1 MAELYD
7 VEQLLTTESGRIGP
21 DIYERTLNTSPYLK
35 LVKQGVWPDEMG
47 NSISVLTY
55 ERSLPLQA
63 NGVDYRP
70 QTWSTISDNT
80 GDGTNGNCSPT
91 ANKVSWAQS
100 TKSYSIQQTSLESP
114 DICVNDLRS
123 PVNRKAQLS
132 AILRILTENT
142 KYIWVERFRDEYT
155 RLSEHKVVCAP
166 GSSGDC
172 PEDDSAFPATEAT
185 TQLTPNLMKRF
196 YQKLN
201 RDGAGDMA
209 VDRKDNRPIY
219 IAILSSE
226 ASENLL
232 LLDDDF
238 RQDVRYSG
246 KVNDLLAPL
255 GVERSYKGFFHLVDD
270 FAPRWNLVDGV
281 WTRVYP
287 YYGLPATTGNK
298 VDINPAYESAS
309 HEDTLLF
316 HPMVFT
322 NLTPKPITAPGGN
335 MTFDAVNY
343 RGDFKWLNIQ
353 DRVDNPDKTIGFF
366 RGVFQ
371 TASEPGVPSWG
382 YVLRHL
388 RCSPPVTKITCTGT

>member
-1 MAELYD
+1 MAYD

-47 NSISVLTY
+47 NSIKVTTY

-63 NGVDYRP
+63 NAVDYRP
-70 QTWSTISDNT
+70 QTWATVSDNT
-80 GDGTNGNCSPT
+80 GGSSGNCSPV
-91 ANKVSWAQS
+91 ANKVGWAQS
-100 TKSYSIQQTSLESP
+100 TKSYSIEQTSIESP

-123 PVNRKAQLS
+123 AVNRKAQLS
-132 AILRILTENT
+132 AVLRILTENT
-142 KYIWVERFRDEYT
+142 KYIWVERFRNEYT
-155 RLSEHKVVCAP
+155 RLAEHKVVCAP
-166 GSSGDC
+166 SLASGDC
-172 PEDDSAFPATEAT
+172 PEGTVVFPAVAAT

-209 VDRKDNRPIY
+209 VDRKDNRPLY

-232 LLDDDF
+232 LLDPDF

-255 GVERSYKGFFHLVDD
+255 GVERSYKGFFHLIDD
-270 FAPRWNLVDGV
+270 FAPRWNLTNGV
-281 WTRVYP
+281 WVRVYP
-287 YYGLPATTGNK
+287 YVGSAAETGNK
-298 VDINPAYESAS
+298 VGINPLYETAT
-309 HEDTLLF
+309 HEDTILF

-322 NLTPKPITAPGGN
+322 NLTPKPITAPGAG
-335 MTFDAVNY
+335 MAFDAVNY

-353 DRVDNPDKTIGFF
+353 DRTDNPDKTIGFF

-382 YVLRHL
+382 IVLRHL
-388 RCSPPVTKITCTGT
+388 RCGAPVTAISCSGT

>member
-1 MAELYD
+1 MAYD

-47 NSISVLTY
+47 SSIKVMTY
-55 ERSLPLQA
+55 ERSLPLA
-63 NGVDYRP
+63 SNNVDYQP
-70 QTWSTISDNT
+70 QAWTTVSDNN
-80 GDGTNGNCSPT
+80 GSANSGGNCTPA
-91 ANKVSWAQS
+91 ANKVGWAQS
-100 TKSYSIQQTSLESP
+100 TKSYSIEQTSLESP

-142 KYIWVERFRDEYT
+142 KYIWVERFRTEYT
-155 RLSEHKVVCAP
+155 RLAEHKVVCAP
-166 GSSGDC
+166 DASGVCPKGS
-172 PEDDSAFPATEAT
+172 SAFPVTPAT

-196 YQKLN
+196 YMQLN

-209 VDRKDNRPIY
+209 VDRLNNRPLY
-219 IAILSSE
+219 VAILSSE

-232 LLDDDF
+232 LLDPSF
-238 RQDVRYSG
+238 REDVRYSA

-255 GVERSYKGFFHLVDD
+255 GVERSYKGFFHLIDD
-270 FAPRWNLVDGV
+270 FAPRWNLTNGV
-281 WTRVYP
+281 WVRVYP
-287 YYGLPATTGNK
+287 YVGSAADTGRK
-298 VDINPAYESAS
+298 VDINPAYEIAT
-309 HEDTLLF
+309 HEDTILF

-322 NLTPKPITAPGGN
+322 NLTPKPITAPGAG
-335 MTFDAVNY
+335 MAFDAVNY

-382 YVLRHL
+382 IVLRHL
-388 RCSPPVTKITCTGT
+388 RCGAPVTKITCSGT